1 VSQQSG
7 RSARVGSLVT
17 WVCSWHITGKPL
29 LRVQVVAL
37 IVRHAYLLMNWI
49 LLLRNLL
56 SDSSDLLLI
65 MVAMHFLPLMR
76 LTVMCAT
83 TSSNDRALTEHVSR
97 RPRLLATCGCWF
109 LWDFSFYGNKVFQS
123 AFIKILSP
131 AGAGQFIS

>member
-1 VSQQSG
+1 
-7 RSARVGSLVT
+7 
-17 WVCSWHITGKPL
+17 
-29 LRVQVVAL
+29 VQVVAL